1 MIQTILIVL
10 VAVVVLIVIIAV
22 LALRYLRADD
32 SDSFDDIPDEP
43 RPARR
48 PAEQDREMPPA
59 KSARRPR
66 QPEQLTEVWAAADG
80 PARRPDARAPSGF
93 RDRDTGAR
101 PAGPQRAASQAGP
114 RREQLGSRP
123 ARAGAR
129 PDGPDSATS
138 SWDSLSDVDY
148 WAELAADKPEITPAA
163 GGGSAARRQGSDPVS
178 DIRPV
183 AGRPATR
190 GDADQLP
197 VRKRHQPSRPAQPS
211 RPVGAPSAR
220 MTDGGQTEQIDVR
233 AARAASAPYNGD
245 AAAPGLEVLGR
256 HSQPRS
262 ASSQR
267 SSGGQRP
274 SSPRRAQSAQPAAE
288 AQPTHQSRPPAPPAS
303 PFPAGNGHGRGRGRA
318 DDDPLTSPSFPAVDT
333 TDSRSYRT
341 RRSGGA
347 GQPDTSGQ
355 HARPA
360 AGQSATSHQFI
371 EYSSAPRR
379 ATSQPDGYPVQSAP
393 LQAGTPGLA
402 AATAA
407 GHESPAVHE
416 SPAAPAANPYGS
428 YVSQPPPP
436 AYSDAPRRQN
446 GSSSAA
452 YSETPAPSLA
462 AAAYSG
468 HAVGQHA
475 ASADWYAA
483 ASAIAPGSPQ
493 MAAQPLGQ
501 PADGYLPVAGMG
513 GNGLN
518 GSSHVRN
525 GSPAGGYAGID
536 YSSLRYDD
544 LEYPDAAEALPG
556 YRSAGQHA
564 AQYEQ
569 QGYGAADPRAGQDA
583 YRGYPGYGA
592 GGR

>member
-59 KSARRPR
+59 KSERRPR
-66 QPEQLTEVWAAADG
+66 QPEQITEVWAADG
-80 PARRPDARAPSGF
+80 PARRPDARVPSGF

-101 PAGPQRAASQAGP
+101 PAGPQRAASQTGP

-123 ARAGAR
+123 ARASAR

-148 WAELAADKPEITPAA
+148 WAELAADKPEITPAV

-183 AGRPATR
+183 AGRPAAR
-190 GDADQLP
+190 GDSDQLP
-197 VRKRHQPSRPAQPS
+197 VRKRHQSRPSQPS

-233 AARAASAPYNGD
+233 AARAATAHYNGD
-245 AAAPGLEVLGR
+245 VPAPGPEVLGR

-262 ASSQR
+262 AVSQRSSGAQR

-274 SSPRRAQSAQPAAE
+274 TGPRQGQSAA
-288 AQPTHQSRPPAPPAS
+288 AQPTYPSRPPAPAPAS
-303 PFPAGNGHGRGRGRA
+303 PFPAGNGHGRGHA
-318 DDDPLTSPSFPAVDT
+318 NDDPLTSPSFPAVDT
-333 TDSRSYRT
+333 ADSRSYRT

-360 AGQSATSHQFI
+360 AAQSATSHQFI

-393 LQAGTPGLA
+393 LQAGTPGQA
-402 AATAA
+402 AVTAA
-407 GHESPAVHE
+407 GHE

-446 GSSSAA
+446 GSSSAG
-452 YSETPAPSLA
+452 YPETPAPSLA
-462 AAAYSG
+462 TAAYSG

-475 ASADWYAA
+475 ASAGWYAGG
-483 ASAIAPGSPQ
+483 SAIAPGSPQ

-501 PADGYLPVAGMG
+501 RADGYLPAAGMG

-525 GSPAGGYAGID
+525 GSSARGYAGID

-556 YRSAGQHA
+556 YRSAGQHGP
-564 AQYEQ
+564 QYEQ

-583 YRGYPGYGA
+583 YRGYPGYGT